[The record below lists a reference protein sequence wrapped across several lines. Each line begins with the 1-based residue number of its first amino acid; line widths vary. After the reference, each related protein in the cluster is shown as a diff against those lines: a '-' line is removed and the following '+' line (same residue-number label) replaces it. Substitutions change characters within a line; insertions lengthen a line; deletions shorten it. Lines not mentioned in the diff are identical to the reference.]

1 VGRAREG
8 TDTLAVLP
16 LLGTPEKRLEVE
28 VSVRKSLGLLK
39 WEGQVQ
45 MLIK

>member
-1 VGRAREG
+1 MFWEKNPANVCWDVVAGRAREG

-28 VSVRKSLGLLK
+28 V
-39 WEGQVQ
+39 
-45 MLIK
+45 